1 MARTGKDKNQSPGKT
16 PDPKG
21 RKILGR
27 KLMQNEKNREKQS
40 SDEKTSANPPPA
52 REDRESSPDSES
64 SESSG
69 FLTHASSQRSQPA
82 KTTKPVAPIAGKKI
96 GPASKLGK
104 KKIGPASKTRTPIAQ
119 KSRKSMT
126 AATPGSQK
134 KKQKWRPGTVALREI
149 RQYQR
154 STNLLIPKL
163 PFSRLIKEIAHER
176 SSNGLR
182 FQSSALMALQ
192 EAAEAYIV
200 QLFEDTNLCAIHA
213 KRVTVMPKD
222 MNLARRIRGDLFRF

>member
-27 KLMQNEKNREKQS
+27 KLMQNEKNAEKEETAAS
-40 SDEKTSANPPPA
+40 TA

-69 FLTHASSQRSQPA
+69 FLTHASQGSQGTRKPA
-82 KTTKPVAPIAGKKI
+82 AAAPKITGKKI
-96 GPASKLGK
+96 GPASKLGRK
-104 KKIGPASKTRTPIAQ
+104 KLEKSPKTPAQ
-119 KSRKSMT
+119 KRKSMT
-126 AATPGSQK
+126 GPSRTPGTQR

-163 PFSRLIKEIAHER
+163 PFSRLIKELANER
-176 SSNGLR
+176 SSSGGLR

-192 EAAEAYIV
+192 EAAESYIV

-222 MNLARRIRGDLFRF
+222 MNLARRIRGDMFRF

>member
-1 MARTGKDKNQSPGKT
+1 MFLDSGFVKT
-16 PDPKG
+16 C
-21 RKILGR
+21 
-27 KLMQNEKNREKQS
+27 
-40 SDEKTSANPPPA
+40 DELIT
-52 REDRESSPDSES
+52 DSES

-69 FLTHASSQRSQPA
+69 FLTHASQGTSQGVPTKKPA
-82 KTTKPVAPIAGKKI
+82 AAAQKITGKKI

-104 KKIGPASKTRTPIAQ
+104 KKLEKSPKTPAQ
-119 KSRKSMT
+119 KRKSMT
-126 AATPGSQK
+126 GPSRTPGTQR

-163 PFSRLIKEIAHER
+163 PFSRLIKELANER
-176 SSNGLR
+176 SSSGGLR

-192 EAAEAYIV
+192 EAAESYIV

-222 MNLARRIRGDLFRF
+222 MNLARRIRGDMFRF

>member
-1 MARTGKDKNQSPGKT
+1 MARTGKDKNQSPGRT

-27 KLMQNEKNREKQS
+27 KLMQNEKNAEK
-40 SDEKTSANPPPA
+40 EETVAPPA

-69 FLTHASSQRSQPA
+69 FLTHAS
-82 KTTKPVAPIAGKKI
+82 TTRGGPSKKPVAAAPKVTGKKI

-104 KKIGPASKTRTPIAQ
+104 KKLEKSPKTPTP
-119 KSRKSMT
+119 KRKSMT
-126 AATPGSQK
+126 GPSRTPGTER
-134 KKQKWRPGTVALREI
+134 KKQRWRPGTVALREI

-163 PFSRLIKEIAHER
+163 PFSRLIKELANER
-176 SSNGLR
+176 SSSGGLR

-192 EAAEAYIV
+192 EAAECYIV

-222 MNLARRIRGDLFRF
+222 MNLARRIRGDMFRF

>member
-27 KLMQNEKNREKQS
+27 KLMQNEKNAEK
-40 SDEKTSANPPPA
+40 EETAAPPA

-69 FLTHASSQRSQPA
+69 FLTHASTSQGVPTKKPA
-82 KTTKPVAPIAGKKI
+82 AAAPKITGKKI

-104 KKIGPASKTRTPIAQ
+104 KKLEKSPKTPAQ
-119 KSRKSMT
+119 KRKSMSGPSRQ
-126 AATPGSQK
+126 TPGTER
-134 KKQKWRPGTVALREI
+134 KKQRWRPGTVALREI

-163 PFSRLIKEIAHER
+163 PFSRLIKELANER
-176 SSNGLR
+176 SSSGGLR

-192 EAAEAYIV
+192 EAAESYIV

>member
-27 KLMQNEKNREKQS
+27 KLMQNEKNAEK
-40 SDEKTSANPPPA
+40 EETAA

-69 FLTHASSQRSQPA
+69 FLTHASQGSQGTRKPA
-82 KTTKPVAPIAGKKI
+82 AAAPKITGKKI
-96 GPASKLGK
+96 GPASKLGRK
-104 KKIGPASKTRTPIAQ
+104 KLEKSPKTPAQ
-119 KSRKSMT
+119 KRKSMT
-126 AATPGSQK
+126 GPSRTPGTQR

-163 PFSRLIKEIAHER
+163 PFSRLIKELANER
-176 SSNGLR
+176 SSSGGLR

-192 EAAEAYIV
+192 EAAESYIV

-222 MNLARRIRGDLFRF
+222 MNLARRIRGDMFRF

>member
-27 KLMQNEKNREKQS
+27 KLMQNEKNAEK
-40 SDEKTSANPPPA
+40 EETAAPPA

-69 FLTHASSQRSQPA
+69 FLTHASQGSQGTRKPA
-82 KTTKPVAPIAGKKI
+82 AAAPKITGKKI
-96 GPASKLGK
+96 GPASKLGRK
-104 KKIGPASKTRTPIAQ
+104 KLDKSPKTPAQ
-119 KSRKSMT
+119 KRKSMSGPSR
-126 AATPGSQK
+126 TPGTQR

-163 PFSRLIKEIAHER
+163 PFSRLIKELANER
-176 SSNGLR
+176 SSSGGLR

-192 EAAEAYIV
+192 EAAESYIV

-222 MNLARRIRGDLFRF
+222 MNLARRIRGDMFRF

>member
-1 MARTGKDKNQSPGKT
+1 MKT
-16 PDPKG
+16 C
-21 RKILGR
+21 
-27 KLMQNEKNREKQS
+27 
-40 SDEKTSANPPPA
+40 DEFIT
-52 REDRESSPDSES
+52 DSES

-69 FLTHASSQRSQPA
+69 FLTHASQGSQGTRKPA
-82 KTTKPVAPIAGKKI
+82 AAAPKITGKKI
-96 GPASKLGK
+96 GPASKLGRK
-104 KKIGPASKTRTPIAQ
+104 KLDKSPKTPAQ
-119 KSRKSMT
+119 KRKSMSGPSR
-126 AATPGSQK
+126 TPGTQR

-163 PFSRLIKEIAHER
+163 PFSRLIKELANER
-176 SSNGLR
+176 SSSGGLR

-192 EAAEAYIV
+192 EAAESYIV

-222 MNLARRIRGDLFRF
+222 MNLARRIRGDMFRF

>member
-27 KLMQNEKNREKQS
+27 KLMQNEKNAEK
-40 SDEKTSANPPPA
+40 EETAAPPA

-69 FLTHASSQRSQPA
+69 FLTHASQGSQGTRKPA
-82 KTTKPVAPIAGKKI
+82 AAAQKITGKKI
-96 GPASKLGK
+96 GPASKLGRK
-104 KKIGPASKTRTPIAQ
+104 KLEKSPKTPAQ
-119 KSRKSMT
+119 KRKSMT
-126 AATPGSQK
+126 GPSRTPGTQR

-163 PFSRLIKEIAHER
+163 PFSRLIKELANER
-176 SSNGLR
+176 SSSGGLR

-192 EAAEAYIV
+192 EAAESYIV

-222 MNLARRIRGDLFRF
+222 MNLARRIRGDMFRF

>member
-27 KLMQNEKNREKQS
+27 KLMQNEKNAEK
-40 SDEKTSANPPPA
+40 EETAAPPA

-69 FLTHASSQRSQPA
+69 FLTHASQGSQGTRKPA
-82 KTTKPVAPIAGKKI
+82 AAAPKITGKKI
-96 GPASKLGK
+96 GPASKLGRK
-104 KKIGPASKTRTPIAQ
+104 KLEKSPKTPAQ
-119 KSRKSMT
+119 KRKSMSGPSR
-126 AATPGSQK
+126 TPGTQR

-163 PFSRLIKEIAHER
+163 PFSRLIKELANER
-176 SSNGLR
+176 SSSGGLR

-192 EAAEAYIV
+192 EAAESYIV

-222 MNLARRIRGDLFRF
+222 MNLARRIRGDMFRF

>member
-1 MARTGKDKNQSPGKT
+1 MKT
-16 PDPKG
+16 F
-21 RKILGR
+21 
-27 KLMQNEKNREKQS
+27 
-40 SDEKTSANPPPA
+40 DEFIT
-52 REDRESSPDSES
+52 DSES

-69 FLTHASSQRSQPA
+69 FLTHASQGSQGTRKPA
-82 KTTKPVAPIAGKKI
+82 AAAQKIMGKKI
-96 GPASKLGK
+96 GPASKLGRK
-104 KKIGPASKTRTPIAQ
+104 KLEKSPKTPAQ
-119 KSRKSMT
+119 KRKSMSGPSR
-126 AATPGSQK
+126 TPGTQR

-163 PFSRLIKEIAHER
+163 PFSRLIKELANER
-176 SSNGLR
+176 SSSGGLR

-192 EAAEAYIV
+192 EAAESYIV

-222 MNLARRIRGDLFRF
+222 MNLARRIRGDMFRF

>member
-27 KLMQNEKNREKQS
+27 KLMQNEKNAEK
-40 SDEKTSANPPPA
+40 EETAA

-69 FLTHASSQRSQPA
+69 FLTHASQGSQGTRKPA
-82 KTTKPVAPIAGKKI
+82 AAAPKITGKKI
-96 GPASKLGK
+96 GPASKLGRK
-104 KKIGPASKTRTPIAQ
+104 KLEKSPKTPAQ
-119 KSRKSMT
+119 KRKSMSGPSR
-126 AATPGSQK
+126 TPGTQR

-163 PFSRLIKEIAHER
+163 PFSRLIKELANER
-176 SSNGLR
+176 SSSGGLR

-192 EAAEAYIV
+192 EAAESYIV

-222 MNLARRIRGDLFRF
+222 MNLARRIRGDMFRF